1 MGKRNKNQKKRGKRV
16 AAFERA
22 ADERTARFVAA
33 RLEDIQDDLSDL
45 LADLRTFDHYEEV
58 VDVGLCLWRLQ
69 DVKRKYE
76 KFAEKGA
83 WEDRKD

>member
-1 MGKRNKNQKKRGKRV
+1 MGRKEKKRRKQL
-16 AAFERA
+16 AAFERR

-33 RLEDIQDDLSDL
+33 RLEDIQQDLADL
-45 LADLRTFDHYEEV
+45 LADLRTFDHYEQV
-58 VDVGLCLWRLQ
+58 VDVGLCMWRLQ

-83 WEDRKD
+83 WDDPE